1 MMLMYGS
8 VIMYDNGMCL
18 QDLSPRLQQSYELQT
33 EAGKRNSRYN
43 NLNIYMD
50 SMAADSPDESV
61 ADDYA
66 ANNGYTASNS
76 NSFSSNGNGYTSAS
90 KQLQQ
95 PPQDVG

>member
-1 MMLMYGS
+1 MY
-8 VIMYDNGMCL
+8 VNGVCL

-66 ANNGYTASNS
+66 ANNS

-95 PPQDVG
+95 PPQEVG